1 MNLAIT
7 IRPHGAGK
15 FWGDF
20 MRQLKENYRPVI
32 EQLLPDDKLNS
43 AEWLLRSMFDPLM
56 EPVKEFSHSVLV
68 FTYDEEDAERNV
80 IETNVEQFT
89 MDNRMQ
95 ILLDR
100 VKYLIM
106 NPHSQRL
113 NNWEAYTEEAKL
125 AFYVHVE
132 KSLMELSKEL
142 YEEMFAEVSEITFRF
157 SKEKKHEG
165 SLPPQ

>member
-15 FWGDF
+15 FWGGF
-20 MRQLKENYRPVI
+20 MRRLKENYQPVV
-32 EQLLPDDKLNS
+32 EQLLPEDRLKS
-43 AEWLLRSMFDPLM
+43 TEWLLRSMFNPLM
-56 EPVKEFSHSVLV
+56 EPVKEFAHSVLV
-68 FTYDEEDAERNV
+68 FTYDEEDAEQGV

-106 NPHSQRL
+106 NPISSRL
-113 NNWEAYTEEAKL
+113 NSWDAYTDEVKL
-125 AFYVHVE
+125 AFYEYVE
-132 KSLMELSKEL
+132 KSLMELAKEL

-157 SKEKKHEG
+157 SKEKRNEDN
-165 SLPPQ
+165 LPA